1 MIPVVFHSK
10 LDDPAAWEAALR
22 AHLPEVDFRVDGP
35 PEGVVAALVWK
46 PPAGFFAPFRDLKLV
61 VNLGAGVDSLV
72 GRDDLPPLPIA
83 RLNDPGMVALM
94 RSYILWA
101 VTRYARDF
109 HLFERAR
116 RAREWRYIHPRPLA
130 THRVT
135 ILGLGELGTPAA
147 EALAGMGYAVTG
159 WARSAKAIPGV
170 RCLHGRA
177 GLEQAL
183 AETDT
188 LVVLLPLT
196 PDTRGLLGAR
206 ELALLPRGAN
216 LINAG
221 RGPVID
227 EPALLAALGSGQVG
241 EATLDV
247 FETSPLP
254 PGHPFWGMENVFI
267 TPHLAS
273 ITVPEAAAQDVAESI
288 RRVMRGQAPLHQVDA
303 GRGY

>member
-1 MIPVVFHSK
+1 MIPVVFHS
-10 LDDPAAWEAALR
+10 LVDDPKAWEAALR

-46 PPAGFFAPFRDLKLV
+46 PPPGFFAPFRDLKLV

-94 RSYILWA
+94 RSYVLWA

-109 HLFERAR
+109 HLHAR
-116 RAREWRYIHPRPLA
+116 SRQWRYIHPRPLA

-135 ILGLGELGTPAA
+135 VLGLGELGTPAA

-159 WARSAKAIPGV
+159 WARSAKSIAGV

-196 PDTRGLLGAR
+196 RDTRGLLGAA

-216 LINAG
+216 LINVG
-221 RGPVID
+221 RGPVV
-227 EPALLAALGSGQVG
+227 EEAALLDALRSGQVA

-254 PGHPFWGMENVFI
+254 ADHPFWAMENVFV

-273 ITVPEAAAQDVAESI
+273 ITVPEAAAADVAESI
-288 RRVMRGQAPLHQVDA
+288 RRVLRGQEPLHRIDA
-303 GRGY
+303 ERGY

>member
-22 AHLPEVDFRVDGP
+22 AHLPQVDFRVDGP

-206 ELALLPRGAN
+206 ELALLADDAAV
-216 LINAG
+216 IAVG
-221 RGPVID
+221 RGGQV
-227 EPALLAALGSGQVG
+227 EEAALLAELDAGRLS
-241 EATLDV
+241 AYLDV
-247 FETSPLP
+247 FEKEPLP
-254 PGHPFWGMENVFI
+254 AGHPLWQHPRVI
-267 TPHLAS
+267 LTPH
-273 ITVPEAAAQDVAESI
+273 IAAAPSAPAVARCVLESME
-288 RRVMRGQAPLHQVDA
+288 RVARGEPPLFPVDRA
-303 GRGY
+303 RGY